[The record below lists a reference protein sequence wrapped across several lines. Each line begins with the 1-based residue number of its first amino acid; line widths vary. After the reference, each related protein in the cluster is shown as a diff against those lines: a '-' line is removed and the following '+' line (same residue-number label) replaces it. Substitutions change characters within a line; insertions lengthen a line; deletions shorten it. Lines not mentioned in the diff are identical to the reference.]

1 MRNICIPKNYST
13 LKGLL
18 DFDLHKCKMDIRKRK
33 QRVKRGIE
41 TMRRKETTMTQ
52 KKGFAKKL
60 REQWQWYLLL
70 APSLV
75 YLFIFNYVP
84 LYGIQISF
92 RQFRPSRG
100 IWGSDWV
107 GLKFFKQFMN
117 YAGFETI
124 MRNTIAIS
132 LYALCTFPLSCIF
145 ALMLNEIRNLRYKKV
160 LQTVSYAPYFI
171 STTIVCA
178 MLQLFF
184 GRSNGLVNNVI
195 ALLGGTRIPFLE
207 KPNLFYSMYV
217 WSDVWQGLG
226 FGAIIY
232 LAALSG
238 ISPDLYEAAK
248 IDGASRLQC
257 IRYINIP
264 SIMPTIIINLILR
277 CGSLLGVGF
286 EKTYLLQNPLNL
298 EASQVIS
305 TYVYEIGLHSGQYS
319 YSAAIGLFNT
329 VVNLIM
335 LFIVNK
341 IAKTVSDISLW

>member
-1 MRNICIPKNYST
+1 MRQKNVLSPS
-13 LKGLL
+13 
-18 DFDLHKCKMDIRKRK
+18 
-33 QRVKRGIE
+33 
-41 TMRRKETTMTQ
+41 
-52 KKGFAKKL
+52 KKSFRKKL

-70 APSLV
+70 APSMV
-75 YLFIFNYVP
+75 YLLIFSYLP
-84 LYGIQISF
+84 IYGIQISF
-92 RQFRPSRG
+92 RQYRPSRG

-107 GLKFFKQFMN
+107 GLKFFKQFIR

-132 LYALCTFPLSCIF
+132 LYSLCTFPLACIF
-145 ALMLNEIRNLRYKKV
+145 ALMLNEIRNLNYKKT

-184 GRSNGLVNNVI
+184 GRTNGLVNNVI
-195 ALLGGTRIPFLE
+195 EMLGGTRIAFLE
-207 KPNLFYSMYV
+207 KNSLFYSLYV

-226 FGAIIY
+226 FSAIIY

-248 IDGASRLQC
+248 IDGATRLQI
-257 IRYINIP
+257 IRYINVP

-286 EKTYLLQNPLNL
+286 EKVYLLQNPLNL

-329 VVNLIM
+329 IVNLVM

>member
-1 MRNICIPKNYST
+1 
-13 LKGLL
+13 
-18 DFDLHKCKMDIRKRK
+18 
-33 QRVKRGIE
+33 
-41 TMRRKETTMTQ
+41 MRRQNVLNTS
-52 KKGFAKKL
+52 KKSFRKKL

-70 APSLV
+70 APSMV
-75 YLFIFNYVP
+75 YLLIFSYLP
-84 LYGIQISF
+84 IYGIQISF
-92 RQFRPSRG
+92 RQYRPSRG

-107 GLKFFKQFMN
+107 GLKFFKQFLR

-132 LYALCTFPLSCIF
+132 LYSLCTFPLACIF
-145 ALMLNEIRNLRYKKV
+145 ALMLNEIRNLRYKKT
-160 LQTVSYAPYFI
+160 LQTISYAPYFI

-178 MLQLFF
+178 MIQLFF
-184 GRSNGLVNNVI
+184 GRTNGLVNNVI
-195 ALLGGTRIPFLE
+195 EMLGGTRIAFLE
-207 KPNLFYSMYV
+207 KPRLFYSLYV

-226 FGAIIY
+226 FSAIIY

-248 IDGASRLQC
+248 IDGATRLQI
-257 IRYINIP
+257 IRYINVP

-286 EKTYLLQNPLNL
+286 EKVYLLQNPLNL

-329 VVNLIM
+329 IVNLVM

>member
-1 MRNICIPKNYST
+1 
-13 LKGLL
+13 
-18 DFDLHKCKMDIRKRK
+18 
-33 QRVKRGIE
+33 
-41 TMRRKETTMTQ
+41 MRRKNVLSTS
-52 KKGFAKKL
+52 KKSFRKKL

-70 APSLV
+70 APSMV
-75 YLFIFNYVP
+75 YLLIFSYLP
-84 LYGIQISF
+84 IYGIQISF
-92 RQFRPSRG
+92 RQYRPSRG

-107 GLKFFKQFMN
+107 GLKFFKQFIR

-132 LYALCTFPLSCIF
+132 LYSLCTFPLACIF
-145 ALMLNEIRNLRYKKV
+145 ALMLNEIRNLRYKKT
-160 LQTVSYAPYFI
+160 LQTISYAPYFI

-178 MLQLFF
+178 MIQLFF
-184 GRSNGLVNNVI
+184 GRTNGLVNNVI
-195 ALLGGTRIPFLE
+195 DMLGGTRIAFLE
-207 KPNLFYSMYV
+207 KPRLFYSLYV

-226 FGAIIY
+226 FSAIIY

-248 IDGASRLQC
+248 IDGATRLQI
-257 IRYINIP
+257 IRYINVP

-286 EKTYLLQNPLNL
+286 EKVYLLQNPLNL

-329 VVNLIM
+329 IVNLVM